1 MHQLR
6 ESYELRKHEIKE
18 RLDYFRRQKTGR
30 EIFAELCFCLLTP
43 QSRAKSCWS
52 AVERLMEGDSSDAR
66 KIRKHLKGVRFAN
79 KKAGYIAEAKKSWDE
94 IRNKAMTGNAYELR
108 EWLVKNVRGIGSK
121 EDSHFLRNIG
131 VLDFAILDRH
141 ILKNLRVYGVI
152 GEIPGSMTP
161 RKYREIEEKM
171 RKFSEEI
178 GIPMPEL
185 DLLFWSEE
193 TGEVFK

>member
-108 EWLVKNVRGIGSK
+108 EWLVKNVRGIGYK
-121 EDSHFLRNIG
+121 EASHFLRNIG

>member
-108 EWLVKNVRGIGSK
+108 EWLVKNVRGIGYK
-121 EDSHFLRNIG
+121 EASHFLRNIG

-193 TGEVFK
+193 TGEV